1 MITGHWLLIQ
11 IRVEQGRQLGPRH
24 RITSRHDNTYIKLA
38 KGGNQC
44 AEFGLALEGNYLP
57 LDDHNKE
64 ANTQKIAPALN

>member
-11 IRVEQGRQLGPRH
+11 IRVEQGRQLGPHH

-44 AEFGLALEGNYLP
+44 AEFGFSLVNESTTCSFGTLRPIPLLEMP
-57 LDDHNKE
+57 
-64 ANTQKIAPALN
+64 P